1 MKLVKAGT
9 QRREK
14 VIRKGHV
21 FLGGKSHDDKTE
33 IKMKSWQ
40 YTQDTGVEVGVG
52 TLFGKPY
59 IVFNED
65 VNKMFA

>member
-21 FLGGKSHDDKTE
+21 FLKSRDDKTE

-40 YTQDTGVEVGVG
+40 CTQDMGVEVGVA